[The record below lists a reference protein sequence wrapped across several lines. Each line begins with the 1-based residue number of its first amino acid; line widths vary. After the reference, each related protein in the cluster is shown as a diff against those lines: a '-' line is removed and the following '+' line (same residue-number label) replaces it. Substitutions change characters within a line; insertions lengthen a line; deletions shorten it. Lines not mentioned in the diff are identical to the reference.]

1 LTGSQAAT
9 IAEPKKPWSF
19 DACLCVLQVREQ
31 EMRLAGQP
39 DEQPE
44 TNGSNDRRSRSERL
58 LCAMSLKSRA
68 HVPIEL
74 ESGFGECGSAFPGR
88 IRAAFGV
95 LQTGYLR
102 TNGIIIPFSYA
113 AKK

>member
-1 LTGSQAAT
+1 
-9 IAEPKKPWSF
+9 
-19 DACLCVLQVREQ
+19 
-31 EMRLAGQP
+31 
-39 DEQPE
+39 
-44 TNGSNDRRSRSERL
+44 
-58 LCAMSLKSRA
+58 MSLKSRA